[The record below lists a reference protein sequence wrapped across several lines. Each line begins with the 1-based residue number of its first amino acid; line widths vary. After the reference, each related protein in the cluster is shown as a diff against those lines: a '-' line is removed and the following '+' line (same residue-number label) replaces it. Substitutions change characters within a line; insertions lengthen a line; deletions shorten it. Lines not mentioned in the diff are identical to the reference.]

1 MQHQPQK
8 RHKALQPLS
17 REHHFG
23 LLLCYRIKM
32 GFRYQIATKRI
43 KTYADWFYKTHL
55 IPHFEMEENH
65 IFPIL
70 GNDHEL
76 VKRALTE
83 HKNLIHLFEESNDE
97 TITLQHIKDQ
107 LEQHIRFEERVLF
120 PEIQKIATE
129 AELIDIE
136 KIHQPE
142 VFEDNTDDEF
152 WTK

>member
-1 MQHQPQK
+1 M
-8 RHKALQPLS
+8 
-17 REHHFG
+17 
-23 LLLCYRIKM
+23 
-32 GFRYQIATKRI
+32 
-43 KTYADWFYKTHL
+43 
-55 IPHFEMEENH
+55 
-65 IFPIL
+65 
-70 GNDHEL
+70 
-76 VKRALTE
+76 TE

>member
-1 MQHQPQK
+1 M
-8 RHKALQPLS
+8 
-17 REHHFG
+17 
-23 LLLCYRIKM
+23 
-32 GFRYQIATKRI
+32 
-43 KTYADWFYKTHL
+43 
-55 IPHFEMEENH
+55 
-65 IFPIL
+65 
-70 GNDHEL
+70 
-76 VKRALTE
+76 
-83 HKNLIHLFEESNDE
+83 FEESNDE